1 MQNLNLKNICI
12 NYIIENNIVIK
23 EFDIPYNLFLLIN
36 NLIKIKELKKTKTI
50 KTSELYQIYSDITFF
65 RNRSVFYY
73 NLSKTNISHILELKF
88 LTKHIK
94 FERIVQNLLKEVKTL
109 KLEILYCNTNIIYF
123 EKYLK
128 LYN

>member
-1 MQNLNLKNICI
+1 MQKLNLKNICI

-23 EFDIPYNLFLLIN
+23 QFDIPYNLFLLITK
-36 NLIKIKELKKTKTI
+36 LIKMKELKKTKTL
-50 KTSELYQIYSDITFF
+50 KTSELYKIYSDITFF

-94 FERIVQNLLKEVKTL
+94 FERIVQNLLKELKTL
-109 KLEILYCNTNIIYF
+109 KIEILYCNKNIICL

-128 LYN
+128 FYN